1 MSSNS
6 ITWCETVSRA
16 FPPHRRGRADSQLA
30 EALES
35 VTEGVVLFGP
45 DDRLVLSNAKYRE
58 IYPLISDIL
67 VPGTSFE
74 AILHA
79 ALERGHFEDADG
91 RAEEWVAERVQRHR
105 TESEPVERL
114 LGDGRWYRI
123 SQRTTGSG
131 DIVQIFTD
139 VTELIGRET
148 ALRESQRR
156 FRDFAETSADWLW
169 EIDAERRITYF
180 SGDLA
185 GRDSQSMI
193 GRSWHDLLVESS
205 TDTTITSII
214 DGFLDRSAGFRDI
227 EFRMAVNGPGGIA
240 SWGKISGTP
249 VLDSDGRMVACRG
262 ATSDITERRRAEQA
276 LRKSEARAARAQ
288 TQLIDAIES
297 ISEGFV
303 LFDAEDRLILTN
315 NKYRAMFS
323 GAAADIRRGA
333 TYEALC
339 RAYAERGEIVIQ
351 DVSAETWVNE
361 RLERHQKTDGAEE
374 IELRDG
380 RWLRTSEQR
389 TQDGGTVAVATDI
402 TELKM
407 REAALRREALILE
420 QMSDAVILTDLAGV
434 IIDWSPGAAK
444 MFGYAKDE
452 MLGRGVE
459 SILGVGGADFSQPQ
473 IVEHLRR
480 EGHWNAEL
488 GFARKD
494 GTAAI
499 SESALVPFY
508 DERGKM
514 IATVGVHRDITERRK
529 AREAIRR
536 SEEHFRSL
544 IENASDI
551 ITVVDPHGVIHYT
564 SPSVERMLGH
574 AANRLDHHNL
584 LDFVHPDDTDGLA
597 DALADS
603 ADAGHAPAAVEFRFR
618 HGDGAWR
625 ILEGIAEGLREDT
638 DGRRIVVNS
647 RDITERREF
656 EERLAQTQKMNAL
669 GQLTGGVA
677 HDFNNLLTVIL
688 GFASMAQRDP
698 SDPERIETCLSEV
711 VKAAEKATQLT
722 SQLLAFSRKQVLEPR
737 LIHLGEMML
746 DLKMLLEPL
755 LGENVE
761 LRIEPADAE
770 ANVEADPVQ
779 LSQAIVNLAING
791 RDAMSEGG
799 LLSIAATTAEVD
811 AETAAHHEVA
821 PGTYVA
827 VAVQDAGSGIDAEL
841 MDHIFEPFFTT
852 KEPGQGTGLGL
863 SMVYGMVRQ
872 SKGFLAV
879 DSTPGTGTT
888 FTISLPRA
896 AGSPQTPA
904 EPAVEAR
911 VPALPG
917 THNETIVLVEDEDGV
932 RDLAE
937 MTLAELGYDVL
948 TARDGGDAARVLE
961 DLDGPIHLLLTDVV
975 MPGWPGPEIARAVRA
990 TRPQTKVIYMSGYPS
1005 RGNSTTADIKL
1016 DDPFLQKPF
1025 KPTDLVALVRKVL
1038 DG

>member
-1 MSSNS
+1 MSSGFH
-6 ITWCETVSRA
+6 ILR
-16 FPPHRRGRADSQLA
+16 RRGRAETQLG

-58 IYPLISDIL
+58 IYPLLSDIL
-67 VPGTSFE
+67 VPGISFE
-74 AILHA
+74 DILRA
-79 ALERGHFEDADG
+79 AAARGRFEDAEG
-91 RAEEWVAERVQRHR
+91 RVEEWVAERVQRHR
-105 TESEPVERL
+105 TQGEAVERL

-131 DIVQIFTD
+131 GIVQIFTD
-139 VTELIGRET
+139 VTELIGREA
-148 ALRESQRR
+148 ALVESQRR
-156 FRDFAETSADWLW
+156 FRDFAETGADWLW
-169 EIDAERRITYF
+169 EIDNERRIAYF
-180 SGDLA
+180 SGTLA
-185 GRDSQSMI
+185 GRDSESMI
-193 GRSWHDLLVESS
+193 GCDWRELLVESAN
-205 TDTTITSII
+205 DTKITAII
-214 DGFLDRSAGFRDI
+214 EGFLDCSEGFRDI
-227 EFRMAVNGPGGIA
+227 EFKTATDGPGGMP

-249 VLDSDGRMVACRG
+249 VLDLDGRMVACRG
-262 ATSDITERRRAEQA
+262 ATADISERRRAEQA
-276 LRKSEARAARAQ
+276 LRMSEARAARAQ

-303 LFDAEDRLILTN
+303 LFDAGDRLVLTN

-323 GAAADIRRGA
+323 GAAAEIRRG
-333 TYEALC
+333 TSYESLC
-339 RAYAERGEIVIQ
+339 RAHAEGGGIVIQ
-351 DVSAETWVNE
+351 DMSPEAWVQE
-361 RLERHQKTDGAEE
+361 RIERHQRPDGAEE
-374 IELRDG
+374 IELSDG

-402 TELKM
+402 TELKT

-444 MFGYAKDE
+444 MFGYAKHE

-459 SILGVGGADFSQPQ
+459 SILGAGGTEFSQPR

-480 EGHWNAEL
+480 EGQWNSEL
-488 GFARKD
+488 GFVRKD
-494 GTAAI
+494 GTAAT
-499 SESALVPFY
+499 SESVLVPFY

-529 AREAIRR
+529 AQEAIRR

-564 SPSVERMLGH
+564 SPSVARTLGH
-574 AANRLDHHNL
+574 PAERLDHHNL
-584 LDFVHPDDTDGLA
+584 FDFVHPDDADGLA
-597 DALADS
+597 DALANNAES
-603 ADAGHAPAAVEFRFR
+603 GRAPTSVEFRFR
-618 HGDGAWR
+618 HADGAWR
-625 ILEGIAEGLREDT
+625 ILEGIAQGLREET
-638 DGRRIVVNS
+638 GGRRIVVNS

-677 HDFNNLLTVIL
+677 HDFNNLLTVIS
-688 GFASMAQRDP
+688 GFASMARRDP
-698 SDPERIETCLSEV
+698 SDPERVETCLSEV

-722 SQLLAFSRKQVLEPR
+722 SQLLAFSRKQILEPKR
-737 LIHLGEMML
+737 IHLGEMML
-746 DLKMLLEPL
+746 DLQTLLEPL

-761 LRIEPADAE
+761 LRIDPVDAE
-770 ANVEADPVQ
+770 AIVEADPVQ

-791 RDAMSEGG
+791 RDATPEGG
-799 LLSIAATTAEVD
+799 LLSIGAATTEVD
-811 AETAAHHEVA
+811 AATAAHYEVA
-821 PGTYVA
+821 PGTHVA
-827 VAVQDAGSGIDAEL
+827 VTVQDGGSGIEGEL
-841 MDHIFEPFFTT
+841 LDHIFEPFFTT

-863 SMVYGMVRQ
+863 SMVYGMVKQ

-879 DSTPGTGTT
+879 DSTPGEGTT

-896 AGSPQTPA
+896 AGAAQPA
-904 EPAVEAR
+904 SDTAASGAAQL
-911 VPALPG
+911 PALAG
-917 THNETIVLVEDEDGV
+917 ARDETIMLVEDEDGV

-937 MTLAELGYDVL
+937 MALAELGYDVV
-948 TARDGGDAARVLE
+948 TARDGGDAVQLLHDR
-961 DLDGPIHLLLTDVV
+961 DGPIHLLLTDVV
-975 MPGWPGPEIARAVRA
+975 MPGWHGPEIARSVRA
-990 TRPQTKVIYMSGYPS
+990 ARPHIKVIYMSGYPA
-1005 RGNSTTADIKL
+1005 RGNGRTSDITP
-1016 DDPFLQKPF
+1016 DDNFIQKPF
-1025 KPTDLVALVRKVL
+1025 KPEDLVALVRKVL